1 MFNKTVMNHKYIPSL
16 LLAILLSSA
25 VANAQINVANQIN
38 TIPANFSAYA
48 NSYLVDLT
56 RHQGFTFLNNLN
68 TTGNVLKKWELS
80 FSIKLGA
87 GLSTDY
93 IAPGFT
99 QNFELTGGMPTL
111 FGTQKPGKLVF
122 RFIDEGTGV
131 PVVNPFTGENLGF
144 GLPLFPGLGTAIG
157 ISPALL
163 PVFSLGLGYG
173 TEISVGVLPGAIK
186 LATKGIANN
195 FSISK
200 DVMAAFGV
208 RHDVFNWVPVL
219 HDRKFYLSLGINYS
233 LISLG
238 AAIGADLI
246 GQIDAPSTDKI
257 VVTNNLTGLNY
268 KSNNFGLEAVLTKKF
283 GFLDLS
289 LFSSWNQSNF
299 KLLSDGG
306 VDIKIAKSFYTT
318 VGEGFDTYSI
328 ANLIDVNQK
337 NSHFI
342 YGLALQFNLGRFN
355 LALKAA
361 PFSGHYYSLGLGF
374 KILKEKKA

>member
-1 MFNKTVMNHKYIPSL
+1 M
-16 LLAILLSSA
+16 LLSSA

-48 NSYLVDLT
+48 NAYLSDLT
-56 RHQGFTFLNNLN
+56 GHQGFAFLNNLN
-68 TTGNVLKKWELS
+68 TTGDVLKKWELS
-80 FSIKLGA
+80 FSLKIGA

-93 IAPGFT
+93 SSPDFT
-99 QNFELTGGMPTL
+99 QNFEITGGMPTL

-122 RFIDEGTGV
+122 QFMDEGTGV
-131 PVVNPFTGENLGF
+131 PVVNPFTGDNLGF
-144 GLPLFPGLGTAIG
+144 GLPLFPGLGTSIG

-173 TEISVGVLPGAIK
+173 TEVSVGVLPGAIK
-186 LATKGIANN
+186 MATKGIANN

-200 DVMAAFGV
+200 DIMATIGI
-208 RHDVFNWVPVL
+208 RHDAFNWVPVL

-238 AAIGADLI
+238 AAVGADLI
-246 GQIDAPSTDKI
+246 GEIDAPSTDKI
-257 VVTNNLTGLNY
+257 EVTNNLSGLNY
-268 KSNNFGLEAVLTKKF
+268 KSSNLGLEAVLTKKF

-289 LFSSWNQSNF
+289 LFSSWNQSNY

-306 VDIKIAKSFYTT
+306 IDIKIAKSFYTT
-318 VGEGFDTYSI
+318 VGEGSDTYSV
-328 ANLIDVNQK
+328 ANLIDLNQK

-361 PFSGHYYSLGLGF
+361 PLSGHYYSLGLGY

>member
-1 MFNKTVMNHKYIPSL
+1 MKNKYLSSL
-16 LLAILLSSA
+16 LLALLFSST
-25 VANAQINVANQIN
+25 VATAQINVGNQIN
-38 TIPANFSAYA
+38 TIPANFSTYA
-48 NSYLVDLT
+48 NFYLSDIT
-56 RHQGFTFLNNLN
+56 GHQGFAFLNNLN
-68 TTGNVLKKWELS
+68 TTGNVLKQWELS
-80 FSIKLGA
+80 FSLKIGA
-87 GLSTDY
+87 GLSADY
-93 IAPGFT
+93 NSPDFSS
-99 QNFELTGGMPTL
+99 NFELNGGMPTL
-111 FGTQKPGKLVF
+111 FGTQSPGKLVF

-131 PVVNPFTGENLGF
+131 PVVNPFTGDNLGF
-144 GLPLFPGLGTAIG
+144 GLPMFPGIGTTIG

-173 TEISVGVLPGAIK
+173 TEVSVGVLPGAIK

-200 DVMAAFGV
+200 DVMAAFGI

-219 HDRKFYLSLGINYS
+219 HDRKFFLSLGLNYS

-238 AAIGADLI
+238 AAVGADLI

-268 KSNNFGLEAVLTKKF
+268 KSSNLGIEAVLTKKF

-289 LFSSWNQSNF
+289 LFSSWNHSSYS
-299 KLLSDGG
+299 LLSDGG
-306 VDIKIAKSFYTT
+306 VDINIAKSFYTT
-318 VGEGFDTYSI
+318 VGEGSDTYSI

-337 NSHFI
+337 VSHFI
-342 YGLALQFNLGRFN
+342 YGLALQFNMGRFN
-355 LALKAA
+355 IALKAA
-361 PFSGHYYSLGLGF
+361 PFSGNYYSLGLGY